1 MLLHVF
7 ISICTNYNFFTWQF
21 LQNPDFFHYTAA
33 ALLNCQLMF
42 VVMPQLN
49 RERRQMR
56 IYSDNCIFILAQAL
70 NTRPNIS

>member
-1 MLLHVF
+1 MFSYLFVQTTTFLDG
-7 ISICTNYNFFTWQF
+7 SFFRI
-21 LQNPDFFHYTAA
+21 LGFFHYTAA
-33 ALLNCQLMF
+33 ALLNHQLTF